1 MKKDRQWGVKKT
13 GKGGKRQAV
22 DYKKT
27 GKTVQKRQA
36 KIVCIR
42 MEEGA
47 KTKGKGV
54 KKDRQG
60 GRKKTG
66 KWVQKRQARG

>member
-1 MKKDRQWGVKKT
+1 MGVKRQARESKKT
-13 GKGGKRQAV
+13 GQ
-22 DYKKT
+22 
-27 GKTVQKRQA
+27 TVQKRQA

>member
-1 MKKDRQWGVKKT
+1 
-13 GKGGKRQAV
+13 
-22 DYKKT
+22 
-27 GKTVQKRQA
+27 
-36 KIVCIR
+36 